1 MIIAEIS
8 SVIKENIEMK
18 TIVISAV
25 NLVEA
30 GTLAILRDCLAY
42 LSKFNSQKEY
52 RIVAIVYDKEL
63 VNFPNIEYIE
73 TQWPKKRW
81 INRLWYEYV
90 SMKKISKELGP
101 VYLWFSLHDTSPNVF
116 AEKRAVYCHN
126 SFSFYNWSLRD
137 LLFAPKIAL
146 FAIFT
151 KYIYKTNIHK
161 NDFLVVQQ
169 NWFRKGMS
177 DMFNI
182 PVSRIIVSPPAKPN
196 VEILQQTQPKNRYSF
211 LFAGSPNS
219 HKNFE
224 IICQAVEVLLTKDNI
239 DQFDVYITVKG
250 NENKYA
256 KWLYESWGAR
266 FKNIHFIGFISKQE
280 LLGYYATCQCLI
292 FPSKVETW
300 GLPISE
306 FAAYNKPMLL
316 ADLPYTKETAGGS
329 QQVAFFAPD
338 DANALAMHMKSLI
351 QGDLTALYPVNQ
363 TTIED
368 PIAQDWESLFQIL
381 LASNTI
387 IK

>member
-1 MIIAEIS
+1 MRS
-8 SVIKENIEMK
+8 HQQLKENKEMK

-30 GTLAILRDCLAY
+30 GTLAILKDCLAY
-42 LSKFNSQKEY
+42 LSKFNASQEY
-52 RIVAIVYDKEL
+52 RIVAIVYDREL

-90 SMKKISKELGP
+90 SMKKISKEIGP
-101 VYLWFSLHDTSPNVF
+101 VYLWFSLHDTSPSVI

-126 SFSFYNWSLRD
+126 SFSFYKWSLRD

-151 KYIYKTNIHK
+151 KYIYKTNIQK

-177 DMFNI
+177 DMFHI
-182 PVSRIIVSPPAKPN
+182 PASRIIVAPPAKAPIE
-196 VEILQQTQPKNRYSF
+196 VLQQNQPNERYSF

-224 IICQAVEVLLTKDNI
+224 IICQAVEELYTKDAI

-250 NENKYA
+250 DENKYA
-256 KWLYESWGAR
+256 RWLYERWGTR
-266 FKNIHFIGFISKQE
+266 FKNIHFIGFITKQA
-280 LLGYYATCQCLI
+280 LLGYYASCHCLI

-306 FAAYNKPMLL
+306 FAAYDKPMLL

-329 QQVAFFAPD
+329 QQVAFFDPND
-338 DANALAMHMKSLI
+338 SSALALHMKSLI
-351 QGDLTALYPVNQ
+351 KGDTTGLSSIAK
-363 TTIED
+363 TTIGT
-368 PIAQDWESLFQIL
+368 PVAYDWSALFQIL
-381 LASNTI
+381 LDPNTPT
-387 IK
+387 K